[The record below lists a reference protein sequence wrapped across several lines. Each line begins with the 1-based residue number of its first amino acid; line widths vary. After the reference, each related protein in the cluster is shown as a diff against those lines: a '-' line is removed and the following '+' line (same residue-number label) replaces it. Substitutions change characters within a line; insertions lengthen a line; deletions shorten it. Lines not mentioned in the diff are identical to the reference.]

1 LLVIKGY
8 PIFRGVLL
16 PGAPDRAS
24 IIFIFVRILPQLNLE
39 TIRSLSGI
47 VNCVQTDFVLGYWLM
62 KKILGTI
69 ALGLLLS
76 GNVYAASFS
85 IGKKITN
92 NFIYDKKIKISLKGD
107 NWEVIRKNFSLDYGI
122 KQQIVGIGR
131 IENNEIMEIIEVY
144 EGDLAGRWISD
155 VDPIIIEMVFHD
167 QHDGCYERP
176 EYYLLELYRKGST
189 YNCMVVSHMDVTK
202 ELNYPDSPHGK
213 AAASAYNFWIKQK
226 SLSYPKIMFSTYHG
240 YFSRLAGGT
249 WYEIRHHMNPKIL
262 DAPKAKFFS
271 EETSEYHKINISQY
285 PKHKVTMNKWIA
297 VSSEFHK
304 NFEDMVKARSNHKL
318 NLDQYYMEI
327 KRSENIQNELTDQLQ
342 KLNELYKAG
351 VLTKEEFTKAK
362 KKILN

>member
-1 LLVIKGY
+1 
-8 PIFRGVLL
+8 
-16 PGAPDRAS
+16 
-24 IIFIFVRILPQLNLE
+24 
-39 TIRSLSGI
+39 
-47 VNCVQTDFVLGYWLM
+47 M
-62 KKILGTI
+62 KKVLEILI
-69 ALGLLLS
+69 LYFLLS
-76 GNVYAASFS
+76 TKVYAGSFFV
-85 IGKKITN
+85 GQEVKN
-92 NFIYDKKIKISLKGD
+92 NFIYDKKIQLSIDGD
-107 NWEVIRKNFSLDYGI
+107 NWEVIRKNTSLDYGI
-122 KQQIVGIGR
+122 KQKIVGIGR
-131 IENNEIMEIIEVY
+131 IENNEIMEMIEVY

-155 VDPIIIEMVFHD
+155 IDPIIIEIVFHG

-226 SLSYPKIMFSTYHG
+226 SLNYPKIMFSTYHG

-249 WYEIRHHMNPKIL
+249 WYEIRHHMNPKML
-262 DAPKAKFFS
+262 NAPKSKFFS

-304 NFEDMVKARSNHKL
+304 NFEGMTNTKNNHKL
-318 NLDQYYMEI
+318 NLDQYYMEV
-327 KRSENIQNELTDQLQ
+327 KKNKKNSNKLTEQLNL
-342 KLNELYKAG
+342 LNELYKSG